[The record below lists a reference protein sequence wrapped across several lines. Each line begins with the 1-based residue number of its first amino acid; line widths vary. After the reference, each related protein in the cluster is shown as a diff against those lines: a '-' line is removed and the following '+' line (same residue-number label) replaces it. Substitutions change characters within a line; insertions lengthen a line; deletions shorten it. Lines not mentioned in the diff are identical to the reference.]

1 MNNQELG
8 VYGEELAANYLKKL
22 QYEII
27 ERNYRFGRNEV
38 DIIAMYKG
46 YIRFIEVKTRV
57 TAEIGEPWRAVTP
70 AKQKQIIKVANQ
82 YLMSNAIDLEVK
94 FDVISIVT
102 NSYRTDIEL
111 IEDAFIPM

>member
-8 VYGEELAANYLKKL
+8 AYGESLAVNHLKKE
-22 QYEII
+22 QYEILDM
-27 ERNYRFGRNEV
+27 NYRFGRNEV
-38 DIIAMYKG
+38 DIIAMYNG

-82 YLMSNAIDLEVK
+82 YVISNAIDLEVK
-94 FDVISIVT
+94 FDVVSIVT
-102 NSYRTDIEL
+102 NSYGTNVEL
-111 IEDAFIPM
+111 IQDAFIPM

>member
-8 VYGEELAANYLKKL
+8 AYGESLAVNYLKKE
-22 QYEII
+22 QYEILDM
-27 ERNYRFGRNEV
+27 NYRFGRNEV
-38 DIIAMYKG
+38 DIIAMYNG

-82 YLMSNAIDLEVK
+82 YVISNSIDLEVK
-94 FDVISIVT
+94 FDVVSIVT
-102 NSYRTDIEL
+102 NSYRTNVEL
-111 IEDAFIPM
+111 IQDAFIPM

>member
-8 VYGEELAANYLKKL
+8 AYGESLAVNYLKKE
-22 QYEII
+22 QYEILDM
-27 ERNYRFGRNEV
+27 NYRFGRNEV
-38 DIIAMYKG
+38 DIIAMYNG

-82 YLMSNAIDLEVK
+82 YVISNAIDLEVK
-94 FDVISIVT
+94 FDVVSIVT
-102 NSYRTDIEL
+102 NSYRTNVEL
-111 IEDAFIPM
+111 IQDAFIPM

>member
-8 VYGEELAANYLKKL
+8 AYGESLAVNHLKKE
-22 QYEII
+22 QYEILGM
-27 ERNYRFGRNEV
+27 NYRFGRNEV
-38 DIIAMYKG
+38 DIIAMYNG

-82 YLMSNAIDLEVK
+82 YVISNAIDLEVK
-94 FDVISIVT
+94 FDVVSIVT
-102 NSYRTDIEL
+102 NSYRTNVEL
-111 IEDAFIPM
+111 IQDAFIPM